1 MKKIV
6 NLFLAG
12 ILVLFVNTFAM
23 ASEMKPEQQSGKV
36 FVAEHSGIEIDIPGE
51 YEKIKGAIEFTDLGD
66 HFTRG
71 AGIVE
76 IYGMYYP
83 MPEEEFLKLRDE
95 EAKAENAGDVDKAM
109 EILMQMNGTHL
120 FRIYGIDGGR
130 KAEDLKQYL
139 AAENVTE
146 EMTQEEIAASTK
158 EIQEKEFIEVG
169 TLEGFTYYLDMQGPE
184 GKQELYPDFEP
195 VYLEEF
201 ISLAGNRELLLNH
214 IRLTGGV
221 KLTEVLDLAENGE
234 KVRFETKDI
243 AGNSVK
249 SEDLFSG
256 HPVTMIN
263 LWATWCAP
271 CKQEMP
277 ELEKLNQSL
286 AEKNCQIIG
295 IVTDAD
301 SEEQIAKTAEI
312 LNERGVNYVNL
323 VPFEGMEEMLPMNA
337 YPTSYFVDETGTL
350 VGEAVEGAYLERYS
364 EVIDSILASTK

>member
-1 MKKIV
+1 MR
-6 NLFLAG
+6 
-12 ILVLFVNTFAM
+12 
-23 ASEMKPEQQSGKV
+23 KPKPKMQ
-36 FVAEHSGIEIDIPGE
+36 
-51 YEKIKGAIEFTDLGD
+51 
-66 HFTRG
+66 
-71 AGIVE
+71 
-76 IYGMYYP
+76 
-83 MPEEEFLKLRDE
+83 
-95 EAKAENAGDVDKAM
+95 GDVDKAM
-109 EILMQMNGTHL
+109 EILMQMNGNHL

-249 SEDLFSG
+249 SEDLFSD

-263 LWATWCAP
+263 LVGNMVCAL
-271 CKQEMP
+271 QT
-277 ELEKLNQSL
+277 
-286 AEKNCQIIG
+286 G
-295 IVTDAD
+295 DA
-301 SEEQIAKTAEI
+301 
-312 LNERGVNYVNL
+312 
-323 VPFEGMEEMLPMNA
+323 
-337 YPTSYFVDETGTL
+337 GT
-350 VGEAVEGAYLERYS
+350 
-364 EVIDSILASTK
+364 